1 MAGEERR
8 FCPSHRTQ
16 NASLLLIECTP
27 AGYPSPTMKVAVLPF
42 NAAEGTK
49 PAYGRQFAAFV
60 AEQLRAH
67 AAAEINSVS
76 YLTQVEQDGQM
87 RTAYVNI
94 SDGLLPFDQLEP
106 LFGQAEVEIVQDG
119 FLEETDG
126 QFTLTV
132 RYHEQGN
139 AHAIAEETMTF
150 ARAEIFG
157 TMTTLIAKLAEKA
170 QVEVPEGLQPG
181 VMEFGTDHSEVFLDF
196 LEGFDSLT
204 YIQQSNGAVAVEFS
218 PEGAFSAL
226 TRALEADPDFEGSY
240 NVLVQ
245 LARMCTQFQIGSFE
259 QTEAALKQ
267 AIAAVPDDAPGYFVL
282 GELYQLV
289 GQLDQASNQF
299 EKAIQKEPND
309 PGFYNRLG
317 IVQAQ
322 MQMFVNAERNFK
334 KAMELEGPDK
344 PSADFLAGV
353 LQQTGREH
361 EIPPIWK
368 SLIDLDNQ
376 NASAHAKYAI
386 SLIQNSKKEEGER
399 AFDTALELLEDNA
412 LVKRYY
418 APYLVEAGDL
428 DRAMDF
434 YEDALDAA
442 PADIPTLLEYAQ
454 TLEKA
459 DREFEV
465 PAVLKNILAAN
476 PDPNTRAQVQARLI
490 ELEQPKRV
498 ENVEAARAKM
508 EEGDFEG
515 ALRDLKPLRN
525 WLGDYWKLWALYA
538 SANNQLQQYG
548 DAEEAV
554 ARLLELFPG
563 CEPAFGELVTA
574 LVGQDR
580 ADDAYG
586 FMRQVMQANSG
597 SVAVAINYARAAS
610 AAGHKDEARELVK
623 QLREAIGPNA
633 DLEPVFASI
642 ESF

>member
-1 MAGEERR
+1 
-8 FCPSHRTQ
+8 
-16 NASLLLIECTP
+16 
-27 AGYPSPTMKVAVLPF
+27 MKVAVLPF

-49 PAYGRQFAAFV
+49 PAYGRQFSAFA

-67 AAAEINSVS
+67 AGADINSVS
-76 YLTQVEQDGQM
+76 YLTQVEQEGQV

-106 LFGQAEVEIVQDG
+106 LFEQAEVQIVQDG

-126 QFTLTV
+126 QFKLTL

-139 AHAIAEETMTF
+139 ETPIAQDEWTF
-150 ARAEIFG
+150 SRAEIFS
-157 TMTTLIAKLAEKA
+157 TLTTLIAKLAEKA
-170 QVEVPEGLQPG
+170 QVELPDSLKAGT
-181 VMEFGTDHSEVFLDF
+181 MEFGTDNAEVFLDF

-218 PEGAFSAL
+218 PEGAFEAL
-226 TRALEADPDFEGSY
+226 SRGLAADVDFEGTY

-245 LARMCTQFQIGSFE
+245 LARLCTQFQIGSFE
-259 QTEAALKQ
+259 GTEGVLKQ
-267 AIAAVPDDAPGYFVL
+267 AITLVPEEAPAYFVL

-289 GQLDQASNQF
+289 GQPDQASNNY

-317 IVQAQ
+317 AVQAQ
-322 MQMFVNAERNFK
+322 MQMFVNAERNFR
-334 KAMELEGPDK
+334 KAMELEGPDQ

-353 LQQTGREH
+353 LQQTGRDH

-368 SLIDLDNQ
+368 ALIDADNQ
-376 NASAHAKYAI
+376 NGPAHAKYAM
-386 SLIQNSKKEEGER
+386 SLIQNGKKDEGER
-399 AFDTALELLEDNA
+399 AFDTALQLLEDNA
-412 LVKRYY
+412 LIKRYY
-418 APYLVEAGDL
+418 APYLVEQGDL

-442 PADIPTLLEYAQ
+442 PADVPTMLEYAQ

-465 PAVLKNILAAN
+465 PPVLKNILAAN

-508 EEGDFEG
+508 EAGDFEG

-538 SANNQLQQYG
+538 SANNQLMQFA

-574 LVGQDR
+574 LVGQGR
-580 ADDAYG
+580 AEDAYG
-586 FMRQVMQANSG
+586 FMRQVMQANPG
-597 SVAVAINYARAAS
+597 SVAVAINYARAAA
-610 AAGHKDEARELVK
+610 AAGQKDEARQLVK

-642 ESF
+642 EA

>member
-1 MAGEERR
+1 
-8 FCPSHRTQ
+8 
-16 NASLLLIECTP
+16 
-27 AGYPSPTMKVAVLPF
+27 MKVAVLPF

-49 PAYGRQFAAFV
+49 PAYGRQFSAFA

-67 AAAEINSVS
+67 AGADINSVS
-76 YLTQVEQDGQM
+76 YLTQVEQEGQV

-106 LFGQAEVEIVQDG
+106 LFEQAEVQIVQDG

-126 QFTLTV
+126 QFKLTL

-139 AHAIAEETMTF
+139 ETPIAQDEWTF
-150 ARAEIFG
+150 ARADIFS
-157 TMTTLIAKLAEKA
+157 TLTTLIAKLADKA
-170 QVEVPEGLQPG
+170 QVELPDSLKAGT
-181 VMEFGTDHSEVFLDF
+181 MEFGTADAEVFLDF

-218 PEGAFSAL
+218 PEGAFEAL
-226 TRALEADPDFEGSY
+226 TRGLSRDVDFEGTY

-245 LARMCTQFQIGSFE
+245 LARLCTQFQIGSFE
-259 QTEAALKQ
+259 GTEAALKE
-267 AIAAVPDDAPGYFVL
+267 AITLVPDEAPAYFVL

-289 GQLDQASNQF
+289 GQLDQASNNY

-317 IVQAQ
+317 AVQAQ
-322 MQMFVNAERNFK
+322 MQMFVNAERNFR
-334 KAMELEGPDK
+334 KAMELEGPDQ

-353 LQQTGREH
+353 LQQTGRDH

-368 SLIDLDNQ
+368 ALIDADNQ
-376 NASAHAKYAI
+376 NGPAHAKYAM
-386 SLIQNSKKEEGER
+386 SLIQNGKKDEGER

-412 LVKRYY
+412 LIKRYY
-418 APYLVEAGDL
+418 APYLVEQGDL

-442 PADIPTLLEYAQ
+442 PADIPTMLEYAQ

-465 PAVLKNILAAN
+465 PPVLKNVLAAN

-508 EEGDFEG
+508 EAGDFEG

-538 SANNQLQQYG
+538 SANNQLMQFA

-574 LVGQDR
+574 LVGQGR
-580 ADDAYG
+580 AEDAYG
-586 FMRQVMQANSG
+586 FMRQVMQANPG
-597 SVAVAINYARAAS
+597 SVAVAINYARAAA
-610 AAGHKDEARELVK
+610 AAGQKDEARQLVK

-642 ESF
+642 EA